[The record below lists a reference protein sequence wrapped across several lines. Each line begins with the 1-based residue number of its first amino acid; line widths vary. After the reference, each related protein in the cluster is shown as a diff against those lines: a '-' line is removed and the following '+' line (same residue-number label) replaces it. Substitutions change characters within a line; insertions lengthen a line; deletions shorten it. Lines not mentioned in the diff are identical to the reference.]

1 MRKDQVHLD
10 QNPFN
15 FPSKVYLAINNNSL
29 MVCDRTLLVLQSFT
43 LNQIMKWGFSPN
55 NFILIIENKNGTNDI
70 KQTFKT
76 KMSSE
81 IVHVLNTILNIK
93 QGKLPGP
100 NSLIVNENVTR
111 EIYETDFF
119 KKSNVFHKKKIAPEG
134 VP

>member
-1 MRKDQVHLD
+1 
-10 QNPFN
+10 
-15 FPSKVYLAINNNSL
+15 